1 MTLFE
6 TALKTLGLNKLPSKK
21 ELKKAYNKKVK
32 ETHPDVSGGNGVEFI
47 KINDCYKYL
56 SSKYTDKYVIN
67 YGIDDIITNKKF
79 KIKDLVSIHLT
90 PRNIKNENIKF
101 NIDNKKFSVKFNYK
115 NKDKKSYP
123 ITVENGKVYI
133 HLNKQVSIEEFCKNK
148 TVFSVGTQMLLAT
161 GIPNKDKLEVVK
173 KLRKDF
179 YLKIHFEV
187 YRPESNDNFRITAD
201 DMKGIMYIDK
211 RSV

>member
-32 ETHPDVSGGNGVEFI
+32 ETHPDVSGGNGVEFV

-56 SSKYTDKYVIN
+56 SSKYIDKYVIN
-67 YGIDDIITNKKF
+67 YGIDDILDNKKF

-90 PRNIKNENIKF
+90 PKNIKNGNIRF
-101 NIDNKKFSVKFNYK
+101 NIDDKKISVKLNYK
-115 NKDKKSYP
+115 NKDKKTYP

-133 HLNKQVSIEEFCKNK
+133 NIDKQVSIDEFCKNK
-148 TVFSVGTQMLLAT
+148 AIFYIGTQMLLAT
-161 GIPNKDKLEVVK
+161 AIPNKDKLEVVK
-173 KLRKDF
+173 KLRKNF
-179 YLKIHFEV
+179 YLKIHFEI
-187 YRPESNDNFRITAD
+187 YRPTSNDDFRITSE
-201 DMKGIMYIDK
+201 DMKSITYINT
-211 RSV
+211 RSF